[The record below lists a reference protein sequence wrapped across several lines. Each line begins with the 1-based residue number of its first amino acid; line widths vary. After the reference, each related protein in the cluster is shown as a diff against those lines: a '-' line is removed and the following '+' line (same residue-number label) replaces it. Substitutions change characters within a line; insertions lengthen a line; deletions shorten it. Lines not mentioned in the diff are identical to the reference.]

1 MDFGQRRR
9 VIAANQVFGCN
20 FLVRRR
26 VLELTRG
33 FHPDGMP
40 KGLLRFRGD
49 GESYVSEVVN
59 REGWTTL
66 YEPAAGLQ
74 HQVTEERLTPDYFC
88 RRWYAQGISD
98 SYSELRGRHSAF
110 RRFRRKCAVLKHLV
124 LSQTRAG
131 NCIHARR
138 FRRSWVWGYASHQ
151 FWVMSDPALRRW
163 VRQEHYLGP
172 SGCPPKSNA

>member
-1 MDFGQRRR
+1 
-9 VIAANQVFGCN
+9 
-20 FLVRRR
+20 
-26 VLELTRG
+26 
-33 FHPDGMP
+33 
-40 KGLLRFRGD
+40 
-49 GESYVSEVVN
+49 VN